1 MIFMLNST
9 VWNPHWTNFVGKQGV
24 DIWGQM
30 ENTAGS
36 IWHNGTV
43 ERQGKAEDE
52 GFGFEHMTIKD
63 I

>member
-1 MIFMLNST
+1 MIFLLNLT
-9 VWNPHWTNFVGKQGV
+9 VWNPHWTNFVRKQGV

-30 ENTAGS
+30 ENIAGS
-36 IWHNGTV
+36 VWHNGTV
-43 ERQGKAEDE
+43 ERQDNAEDE

>member
-1 MIFMLNST
+1 MIFLLNST
-9 VWNPHWTNFVGKQGV
+9 VWNPHGTNFVGKQGV

-30 ENTAGS
+30 ENRAGS

-43 ERQGKAEDE
+43 ERQDKAEE
-52 GFGFEHMTIKD
+52 GFGFEHMTIKG